1 MQMYVSY
8 DPLRVEKLEALI
20 ALQNRIGAAGARE
33 EGREMES
40 FTLNLN
46 TGLHKV
52 RVWLWVE
59 FIAF

>member
-20 ALQNRIGAAGARE
+20 ALQNRIGVAGARE

-46 TGLHKV
+46 TGLH
-52 RVWLWVE
+52 
-59 FIAF
+59 